1 MSNILVIGI
10 IGAIGCD
17 KKFVFDYLKEPEN
30 QKKYGYEYNEAI
42 VFSKYLEEFIDDKNS
57 NEKYTH
63 LIDKG
68 NLLRKECGKNDILAI
83 KAITEIAEKIKAKST
98 TDKAQVFVISSL
110 KHNEEVELL
119 KKVFGLNF
127 FMIGLVSS
135 EENRKAYL
143 EKNNQKCQDSKL
155 FERDL
160 KEEDKNGQQ
169 LEKIFKKSDFFI
181 EIVEETSF
189 KKEFTRF
196 FDLLHSHP
204 FHTPEQD
211 EYFMFMAYASSTR
224 SASLSRQV
232 GALIVS
238 ENTAKD
244 VVSIGCNEVPKNG
257 GGQYWPNDK
266 NDTREFK
273 HMDEKGQIMDSN
285 KRALNVKVENLT
297 KEVNQKLEDVN
308 IDVKLST
315 EITSECVKAS
325 RFNDSIEDFRE
336 EHAEC
341 SAISSCARNGIATQ
355 GSKLYCTTFPCHL
368 CIKQIVSAGIIEVKF
383 VEPYPKS
390 KINLYE
396 DSVTLNNEDG
406 KVKLKQFLGVG
417 PRRYL
422 DLFSMTLSNG
432 NDLDRSYIKKWEE
445 GKKEPRMP
453 MYNLSNIINNFLAA
467 IKGIYYYSLN
477 YSN

>member
-1 MSNILVIGI
+1 
-10 IGAIGCD
+10 
-17 KKFVFDYLKEPEN
+17 
-30 QKKYGYEYNEAI
+30 
-42 VFSKYLEEFIDDKNS
+42 
-57 NEKYTH
+57 
-63 LIDKG
+63 
-68 NLLRKECGKNDILAI
+68 
-83 KAITEIAEKIKAKST
+83 
-98 TDKAQVFVISSL
+98 
-110 KHNEEVELL
+110 
-119 KKVFGLNF
+119 
-127 FMIGLVSS
+127 
-135 EENRKAYL
+135 L

-308 IDVKLST
+308 IDVKLSE
-315 EITSECVKAS
+315 EIISECVKAS
-325 RFNDSIEDFRE
+325 RFNESIEDFRE